1 MSVSRFIPL
10 AAAFIVG
17 SLTALQARIN
27 GQLSTELDNGLQA
40 ALVSFGSGLVLLSV
54 IWLTSAKMRAGG
66 RRMVEALRTGVLP
79 IWMIFGGFLGGFFV
93 AAQSITVPLI
103 GVAVFTVAIVAGQSV
118 NSLVVDRIG
127 LGPAGKQPITI
138 WRVSA
143 AILSIIAVILA
154 IADRF
159 TGASGLAPLAVGFAL
174 LSGFGIA
181 VQLAMNGRV
190 SRAAGS
196 PFTAAWLNFAFGT
209 LGLGIALVVAVLV
222 SGTPLSALP
231 AGPWWIYVGGVVG
244 VAFIATSAWVLPI
257 IGVLVFALLAIAGQL
272 IGSLVLDV
280 VFPVPGSNVTWN
292 LVAGALLAL
301 VAVLLASRRR

>member
-1 MSVSRFIPL
+1 MTIRRLAPFI
-10 AAAFIVG
+10 AAFVVG

-27 GQLSTELDNGLQA
+27 GQLSTELGNGVQA
-40 ALVSFGSGLVLLSV
+40 ALVSFASGLLLLSV
-54 IWLTSAKMRAGG
+54 IWLVSSKMRAGG
-66 RRMVEALRTGVLP
+66 RRMVAAVRTGTLP
-79 IWMIFGGFLGGFFV
+79 TWMIFGGFLGGLFV

-143 AILSIIAVILA
+143 AILSVIAVILA

-159 TGASGLAPLAVGFAL
+159 SGASGLAPLAVGFAL
-174 LSGFGIA
+174 LAGFGIA

-209 LGLGIALVVAVLV
+209 LGLGVALLVAALVI
-222 SGTPLSALP
+222 GHPLGSLP

-257 IGVLVFALLAIAGQL
+257 VGVLVFALLAIAGQL
-272 IGSLVLDV
+272 IGSLMLDA
-280 VFPVPGSNVTWN
+280 VFPVPGTNVTWN

>member
-1 MSVSRFIPL
+1 LSVSRFIPL

-244 VAFIATSAWVLPI
+244 VTFIATSAWVLPI

>member
-1 MSVSRFIPL
+1 MSRTRLVPVIASF
-10 AAAFIVG
+10 AVG

-40 ALVSFGSGLVLLSV
+40 ALVSFTTGLMLLSV

-66 RRMVEALRTGVLP
+66 RRMVDAVRTGALP
-79 IWMIFGGFLGGFFV
+79 VWMIFGGFLGGFFV

-143 AILSIIAVILA
+143 AILSVIAVILA

-159 TGASGLAPLAVGFAL
+159 GGGSGLAPLAVGLAL
-174 LSGFGIA
+174 VAGFGIA

-209 LGLGIALVVAVLV
+209 LGLGVALGVSVLMT
-222 SGTPLSALP
+222 SHPLGSLP

-257 IGVLVFALLAIAGQL
+257 VGVLVFALLAIAGQL
-272 IGSLVLDV
+272 IGSLVLDL
-280 VFPVPGSNVTWN
+280 VFPVAGSNVTWN